1 MNTSKI
7 DRFTLKHY
15 TRLILSFFGCLV
27 LLSVYQY
34 ATLYFKGVLD
44 GIFSISFMIA
54 LLHQIG
60 YASIIGILLVFPFNF
75 WENLRPRYG
84 FIFICGIL
92 SLLLIVEALLISY
105 YCTTLVPLG
114 SDVLGYNWN
123 DIRETITN
131 SGGMAY
137 GQLLGILLLSILFGC
152 FYKITSKFY
161 HRISRLYPFTII
173 LFSLFVATL
182 FTEGRPVNQN
192 KTQYLAINLYQSTT
206 EDNSYNSQVEYPL
219 LKRTELENVLGSYF
233 QLKEE
238 KPNIVFIIVEGLGRD
253 FVGDRAE
260 YGGFTPYLD
269 SLSRNSL
276 YWENCLSNTGRTFG
290 VVPSLL
296 GSLPFGKSGFM
307 ELEEYPNKLTL
318 FGILKNNGYRTS
330 YYQGTNSTFDN
341 VEKFLRSENIDFV
354 LDRSGFGKKY
364 ELQAE
369 DAGGSSWGYPDKE
382 LFRKSMS
389 LNREGDQPRLE
400 VYMTIS
406 THEPFIPPMKEAYEA
421 KVAKLLNQG
430 NYDNKTRGIIQKN
443 DEVFASLLYMD
454 DAIKWVLN
462 AYREQPA
469 YDNTI
474 FIITGDHRLIPIPQR
489 NPLSRFH
496 VPLMIYSPMLK
507 APRKMSPLVSHLD
520 VTPSLLALLN
530 ASFELNM
537 PQKVAWM
544 GGTLDVQT
552 SFRSLSDIPL
562 MRNKNELKELVSG
575 LSLYTDGEV
584 MAIDREMNLSTSL
597 GSAAALEKKLADF
610 KSMNAYVT
618 TQNKI
623 IPDSLSIFTLKKEKF
638 EESDVIWINSVY
650 NGQNSDQ
657 AYQTAR
663 DLAFR
668 KEYAKSVLLC
678 RYILSEV
685 PGHIDSKIL
694 MGRVNGWQGNYETA
708 ITILQASIK
717 MVPDYVDSYSA
728 LFDVYFWAGKHKE
741 GYDLIQLVEENSS
754 GAGDIADKIAR
765 AKQEYLK
772 IRVLPANDDESV
784 IQANAGAPSPDR
796 S

>member
-1 MNTSKI
+1 MNISKI

-27 LLSVYQY
+27 ILSTYQY
-34 ATLYFKGVLD
+34 ATLYFKGVVD
-44 GIFSISFMIA
+44 AIFSMSFLIA

-60 YASIIGILLVFPFNF
+60 YASIIGILLIFPFNF

-84 FIFICGIL
+84 FVFIFIVL
-92 SLLLIVEALLISY
+92 SFLLVVEALLISY

-114 SDVLGYNWN
+114 SDLLGYSWS
-123 DIRETITN
+123 DMRETISN
-131 SGGMAY
+131 SGGMSY
-137 GQLLGILLLSILFGC
+137 GLLLGIVIITIVFGC

-192 KTQYLAINLYQSTT
+192 KTQYLAINLYVSTT
-206 EDNSYNSQVEYPL
+206 EDNSYNSAVEYPL
-219 LKRTELENVLGSYF
+219 IKRPEAENVLGTFF
-233 QLKEE
+233 QLGKE
-238 KPNIVFIIVEGLGRD
+238 KPHLVFIIVEGLGRD
-253 FVGDRAE
+253 FVGEGAE
-260 YGGFTPYLD
+260 FGGFTPYLD

-307 ELEEYPNKLTL
+307 ELDEYPNKLTL
-318 FGILKNNGYRTS
+318 YGILKNNGYRTS

-369 DAGGSSWGYPDKE
+369 DAAGSSWGYPDME

-389 LNREGDQPRLE
+389 LTREGDQPRME

-406 THEPFIPPMKEAYEA
+406 THEPFIPPSKEAYESQ
-421 KVAKLLNQG
+421 VARILDQG
-430 NYDNKTRGIIQKN
+430 SYDSRTRGIVQKN

-454 DAIKWVLN
+454 DAIKYALD
-462 AYREQPA
+462 AYRNQPG

-489 NPLSRFH
+489 NALSRFH

-507 APRKMSPLVSHLD
+507 TPRKMSPLVSHFD
-520 VTPSLLALLN
+520 VTPSILALLN
-530 ASFELNM
+530 GSYELKM
-537 PQKVAWM
+537 PKKVAWM
-544 GGTLDVQT
+544 GDVLDIQRA
-552 SFRSLSDIPL
+552 FRSTRDIPL
-562 MRNKNELKELVSG
+562 MRNKNELKEFVSG
-575 LSLYTDGEV
+575 LDFYTDGEV
-584 MAIDREMNLSTSL
+584 LSIDEEMNLGTAMGGTSL
-597 GSAAALEKKLADF
+597 LKKKMADF
-610 KSMNAYVT
+610 KAMNAYVT

-623 IPDSLSIFTLKKEKF
+623 IPDSLSLFTLKKEEF
-638 EESDVIWINSVY
+638 EESEVIWINSVY

-663 DLAFR
+663 ELAFK
-668 KEYAKSVLLC
+668 KEYAKSLLLC
-678 RYILSEV
+678 RFIISEV

-708 ITILQASIK
+708 IEILQACIE
-717 MVPDYVDSYSA
+717 MVPDYVDSYAA
-728 LFDVYFWAGKHKE
+728 LFDVYFWSGKQKE
-741 GYDLIQLVEENSS
+741 GFELIRLVEENSS
-754 GAGDIADKIAR
+754 GAGEVADKIAR
-765 AKQEYLK
+765 AKREYLK
-772 IRVLPANDDESV
+772 NSDLSAEVDGQALQVHAKPAFEKS
-784 IQANAGAPSPDR
+784 
-796 S
+796 